1 MEEKIL
7 WIWLSKIEIKNKIK
21 LELIRKFKSL
31 KNIWNANLDDFI
43 YFNFPDL
50 VIDKIMDLEKRK
62 GLDKELDFLIKNNID
77 IINFKSKS
85 YPKKLLE
92 IYDFPLAIYYIGNL
106 NVLNNM
112 SIGIVGSRMATQY
125 GKIVSRE
132 IAKQLSKR
140 NINIVSGLAIGID
153 KYAHLGALESKNGKA
168 IAVLGT
174 GVNKETLYPLENT
187 KLYERIIEN
196 GGIILSEYPINSKP
210 LPYHFPA
217 RNRIISGLS
226 DKIIVVEAS
235 LKSGSLITAD
245 FALEQGKDVWAVPGN
260 ILSKNSEGT
269 NKLISEGAYL
279 FSNINDII

>member
-62 GLDKELDFLIKNNID
+62 GLDKELDFLIKNNIN
-77 IINFKSKS
+77 IISFKNKL
-85 YPKKLLE
+85 YPGKLLE

-132 IAKQLSKR
+132 IAKQLSKK

-174 GVNKETLYPLENT
+174 GVNKESLYPLENT

-196 GGIILSEYPINSKP
+196 EGIVLSEYPINAKP

-260 ILSKNSEGT
+260 IFSKNSEGT